1 MFAEF
6 NITDRMAATLSEIQS
21 WPEVPAIA
29 HFCSL
34 FRTAFDLLEFEIEDL
49 ETALLTRDSDDMFA
63 NTLLERLVV
72 LLLKPCLPASIAAI
86 THEGNFSAYLRQL
99 LENKQEEA
107 DEEGHTYNFV
117 DHFHAQNI
125 DEFDDLSSLDQV
137 RCELMFCN

>member
-1 MFAEF
+1 M
-6 NITDRMAATLSEIQS
+6 NRMTATLSEIQT

-49 ETALLTRDSDDMFA
+49 ENALLARDSDDMFA

-72 LLLKPCLPASIAAI
+72 LLLRPCLPASIAAT

-107 DEEGHTYNFV
+107 EEEGHIYNFV
-117 DHFHAQNI
+117 DPFHAQNI

-137 RCELMFCN
+137 GRKFG

>member
-1 MFAEF
+1 M
-6 NITDRMAATLSEIQS
+6 
-21 WPEVPAIA
+21 PAIA

-49 ETALLTRDSDDMFA
+49 ETALLARDSDDDMFA

-72 LLLKPCLPASIAAI
+72 LLLRPCLPASIAAT
-86 THEGNFSAYLRQL
+86 THEGNFSDYLRQL

-117 DHFHAQNI
+117 DPFHEQNI
-125 DEFDDLSSLDQV
+125 DQFEDLSSLDQV
-137 RCELMFCN
+137 GHLHIT